1 MVHWLEH
8 ASWGRIVVLGLLG
21 AGLFELVTAIL
32 RFRLR
37 LRSSQQTAWIGRL
50 TFGLRIHHGY
60 AGILLL
66 LLATLPLS
74 PFPLRLGIIVG
85 LGLALSDALHHF
97 VVLPLSVGAT
107 EFDTHYAR

>member
-8 ASWGRIVVLGLLG
+8 VSWGRIIVLGLVG
-21 AGLFELVTAIL
+21 AGLFELVTIIL

-60 AGILLL
+60 VGVLLL

-74 PFPLRLGIIVG
+74 PFPLRLGIVAG
-85 LGLALSDALHHF
+85 LSLALSDALHHF
-97 VVLPLSVGAT
+97 VVLPLAVGAT
-107 EFDTHYAR
+107 EFDLHYPR